1 MPASASTPQQN
12 PVWLITGA
20 STGFGRELAE
30 QLLRSGARVVATA
43 RKPEQLADLAIAHP
57 ETALVLPLDV
67 TSQGQVDSAIAGA
80 LTHFGRIDV
89 LVNNAG
95 YGLAGAIEEATE
107 AEFTPV
113 FETNLFGLLRVTRAA
128 LPHLRRQRSGTIVN
142 LSSIGGLIGSPGWG
156 FYNATKFAVE
166 GLSDALAAEL
176 APLGIHVMVVEP
188 GPFRTDFLGR
198 SGVEAEQRIPDYDAT
213 AGKTREYFHSQAG
226 KQKGDPVRAVEA
238 IIAAVNSPE
247 PPRHLLLGALAL
259 KRFRTRLEDW
269 TGELDRWQQT
279 TLGADFPEGEDTT
292 AAYAGSAP
300 QAAAR

>member
-1 MPASASTPQQN
+1 MPANPPQQN
-12 PVWLITGA
+12 AVWLITGA
-20 STGFGRELAE
+20 STGFGRELAQ
-30 QLLRSGARVVATA
+30 QLLRTGARVVATA

-57 ETALVLPLDV
+57 ETALILPLDV
-67 TSQGQVDSAIAGA
+67 TSQGQVNAAIAGA

-142 LSSIGGLIGSPGWG
+142 LSSIGGLIGMAGWG

-166 GLSDALAAEL
+166 GLSEALAAEL
-176 APLGIHVMVVEP
+176 APLGIHVMLVEP
-188 GPFRTDFLGR
+188 GAFRTDFLGR
-198 SGVEAEQRIPDYDAT
+198 SGAEAAARLSDYDPT
-213 AGKTREYFHSQAG
+213 AGKTREYFHTEAG
-226 KQKGDPVRAVEA
+226 KQKGDPVRAAEA
-238 IIAAVNSPE
+238 IIAAVNAPE
-247 PPRHLLLGALAL
+247 PPRHLLLGATAL

-269 TGELDRWQQT
+269 TRELDAWQQT
-279 TLGADFPEGEDTT
+279 TVGADFPAGENAP

-300 QAAAR
+300 QAAAH